1 MPEPPPARITGVPG
15 LRPAARSHR
24 STADASMPEDSG
36 VKLDT
41 EQLIQIKAPQHQ
53 RVFHF
58 GLPVSEEC
66 RVANRAPVHPA
77 EPMGLPSP
85 EALQVATD
93 VIRRRYVLPETMEHP
108 EVRSECM
115 RLAYLIMAYG
125 LGSEYNRTDTEAA
138 GMSC

>member
-1 MPEPPPARITGVPG
+1 
-15 LRPAARSHR
+15 
-24 STADASMPEDSG
+24 MPEDSG
-36 VKLDT
+36 VKQDT

-93 VIRRRYVLPETMEHP
+93 VIRRRCRPGIDGVCSRGAKIAPM
-108 EVRSECM
+108 
-115 RLAYLIMAYG
+115 G
-125 LGSEYNRTDTEAA
+125 
-138 GMSC
+138 